1 MKDCSPKILPSPLK
15 KFSMY
20 VQLMSSDNAKTP
32 SLSMAWK
39 WQRCLIVWPDY
50 MLYNS
55 YKVLILQAIAHK
67 MRLGYKK
74 TKHMLMFNR
83 LNTMRLSC
91 ECLYCIPQQKK
102 FFLPIALSTTY
113 LYIWL
118 WNCSWIISINLWA
131 NTIIHTLSDN
141 ADLHSPILVN
151 INKLTSSLLSTSFS
165 KWAANSPFSFSLYY

>member
-15 KFSMY
+15 NSACMY
-20 VQLMSSDNAKTP
+20 SWCPQIMLRLHLFPWHENDKGVV
-32 SLSMAWK
+32 
-39 WQRCLIVWPDY
+39 LIVWPDY
-50 MLYNS
+50 MLYHS

-67 MRLGYKK
+67 MRLSYKK

-83 LNTMRLSC
+83 LVTMRLSC
-91 ECLYCIPQQKK
+91 ECLYCIPQKNK

-141 ADLHSPILVN
+141 ADLHSPI
-151 INKLTSSLLSTSFS
+151 
-165 KWAANSPFSFSLYY
+165 